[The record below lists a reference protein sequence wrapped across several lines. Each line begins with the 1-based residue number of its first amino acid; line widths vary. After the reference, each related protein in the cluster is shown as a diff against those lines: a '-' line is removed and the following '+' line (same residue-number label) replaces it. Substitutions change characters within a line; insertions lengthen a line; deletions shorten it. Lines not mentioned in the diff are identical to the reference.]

1 MSVPEHVQTRTLHDD
16 VIDPMHAD
24 RAESGAFR
32 AARERIQADGHWQ
45 CWICGTTEQL
55 ELHHFLAEYEFKD
68 IVDLDEMKVI
78 AEALDVY
85 GYGHLLRN
93 RPITDPEDVRCYMT
107 LCRPHHIG
115 VDHADGGSGTGIHE
129 LTFSTFIIQ
138 RLAKKGLNP
147 VPQPGE
153 TFVDVLK
160 RLVLVGGDPHGS
172 SSTSETV

>member
-1 MSVPEHVQTRTLHDD
+1 MADHAIAAHVQRRAIQDD
-16 VIDPMHAD
+16 VIDPTHAD
-24 RAESGAFR
+24 RTGSPMYE
-32 AARERIQADGHWQ
+32 AARKRIIADGHGQ

-55 ELHHFLAEYEFKD
+55 ELHHFLCEYEFKNLVD
-68 IVDLDEMKVI
+68 FEQMKIV
-78 AEALDVY
+78 AETLDVY

-93 RPITDPEDVRCYMT
+93 VPITDAEDIRCYMG

-129 LTFSTFIIQ
+129 LTFSSWIMQ

-153 TFVDVLK
+153 TFADVLK
-160 RLVLVGGDPHGS
+160 RL
-172 SSTSETV
+172 TVV